1 MNLRN
6 NTFSITTR
14 QIGQIF
20 KNIIGQTQIAGGA
33 KSHFWELIIKILNI
47 SI

>member
-20 KNIIGQTQIAGGA
+20 FKNIIGLTQIVGRGGD
-33 KSHFWELIIKILNI
+33 HGPPHPNM
-47 SI
+47 